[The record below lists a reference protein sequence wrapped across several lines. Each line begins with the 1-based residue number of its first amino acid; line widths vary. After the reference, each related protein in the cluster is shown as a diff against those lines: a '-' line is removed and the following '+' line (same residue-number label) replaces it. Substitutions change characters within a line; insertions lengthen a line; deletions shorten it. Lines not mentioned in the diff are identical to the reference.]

1 MQNNTDENFNEDFE
15 RLLKQF
21 VSEKYKDVKLD
32 DMQTED
38 DKDPFLEDEDVD
50 EDVDEYEAEDNTLPF
65 IHIFDNSQH
74 LTFAEEIVKSCF
86 ESCISWT

>member
-1 MQNNTDENFNEDFE
+1 MSKKS
-15 RLLKQF
+15 KQHAP
-21 VSEKYKDVKLD
+21 KGQKPIA
-32 DMQTED
+32 QG
-38 DKDPFLEDEDVD
+38 
-50 EDVDEYEAEDNTLPF
+50 NTLPF